1 MSRKVRRGLVAIGA
15 TLVFFPG
22 TGVVQSAAPT
32 DACALLTP
40 AQVSAVLGVTVG
52 AGQRVTPTNGLICG
66 WAQPSDTSH
75 TGKRVVLS
83 IYGQLGTRSPADRFA
98 TAKTPVPGV
107 EKTPVAGVGDD
118 AFYST
123 TSGLGTG
130 LVFKKGESAFDLH
143 VYGFPV
149 EEIKAKEKM
158 LAADVLGKV

>member
-1 MSRKVRRGLVAIGA
+1 MSTKVRLGLVAVGL
-15 TLVFFPG
+15 TLVFPPG
-22 TGVVQSAAPT
+22 IGARHSAAPT

-40 AQVSAVLGVTVG
+40 EQVSAVLGVTVG
-52 AGQRVTPTNGLICG
+52 PGQRVTPTNGLICG

-83 IYGQLGTRSPADRFA
+83 IYGQLGSRTPADRFA
-98 TAKTPVPGV
+98 TAKTPVQGV

-118 AFYST
+118 AFYAT
-123 TSGLGTG
+123 TPGLGTG
-130 LVFKKGESAFDLH
+130 LIFKKGESAFDLH

-158 LAADVLGKV
+158 LAADILRKI